1 MTEGLRPRLGGRQ
14 LIEIASS
21 LRLSRFVLFFLFF
34 AIIALWPIDVV
45 RAMDPG
51 RTFSQYIRDRWEKNS
66 GFVAGPVYGIT
77 QTRDGYLWIAA
88 ERGVV
93 RFDGLRFRLFQPLQP
108 TSTTDTAAL
117 SVLPDPD
124 GGLLTWLR
132 RTALMRLRN
141 GAFENPDNIPG
152 SFDPWVGA
160 MAAGNDGAVLI
171 ADTRRGLLAWREG
184 RVETV
189 LAREA
194 LPRPFVTAI
203 AQTPDGVIWLGTRNA
218 GLVRVQHGQAGP
230 AAGAPLT
237 SINCLIPDG
246 GDGLWIGT
254 DEGIFRWNGGSV
266 THVAA
271 TADAAHTRAL
281 TMVRDRDANVWVG
294 TSDGLVRI
302 DAHGTLSFERRDS
315 SSSVTAL
322 FEDRE
327 GNLWVGDTSGIERWR
342 DGAFASYTTLDPAT
356 GGSIGPVFSDAT
368 DRVWFA
374 PASGGLYW
382 LRDGRIGAVAALR
395 DDVIYSIAGDG
406 DAVLV
411 GRQRGGMTRVRAHGD
426 AAVTFATETFTERDG
441 LAQNQVFAVHRARDG
456 AVWAGTIGR
465 GASRLENGAFT
476 SYTTKDG
483 LASNTVAAVLETAD
497 GAVWFATPNGASVKS
512 ADGWRRYSTTDGL
525 PSNDVNTLFEDS
537 ARNLWI
543 GTAGGLAVMHDG
555 RVQSLPGVPAPLRA
569 SILGL
574 AEDSFGGLWIAA
586 TDHVLRVDRERLLRG
601 TLGAGDLREFSAA
614 DGLLDT
620 EAIKRHRILTVD
632 SRGRVWLS
640 TNGGLVVADSRRVA
654 AGVAPPLV
662 QVEEVSADGNTI
674 AQTGTMRIPPRPDR
688 ITFGLAALSLSV
700 PDRVRFRYRLDGF
713 DRDWSEPVAERQAV
727 FTNLGPGTYRF
738 RLIASNSDG
747 VWNSAEAVL
756 PFTIAPAWWQMR
768 SFWGAIGLVVAGGI
782 WAGYRMRL
790 RQLARQLDL
799 RFEERLAERSRI
811 ARELHDTLLQS
822 FQGAVLRFRAVTYML
837 PDRPADARATLE
849 NAIDQARQAI
859 VEGRDA
865 VQGLRSS
872 AVPANDIGAAIAT
885 LAETLS
891 TDDATQ
897 RRPAFQVN
905 VEGTPRDLPPIVQ
918 DEVYRIAGEALRNA
932 FRHARASRIEVDI
945 RYDHHHFR
953 LRVRDDG
960 KGIDAEAAG
969 GRTYEGHY
977 GIAGM
982 HERAKLIGGTLS
994 IWSEVDSGTEAELTI
1009 PASIAYA
1016 KSAAV

>member
-1 MTEGLRPRLGGRQ
+1 LWLRN
-14 LIEIASS
+14 
-21 LRLSRFVLFFLFF
+21 SRFFRNAGSWRF
-34 AIIALWPIDVV
+34 AILVGTIAFWPIGTA
-45 RAMDPG
+45 RAMDPD
-51 RTFSQYIRDRWEKNS
+51 RALSQYIRDRWEKSS

-88 ERGVV
+88 EKGIV
-93 RFDGLRFRLFQPLQP
+93 RFDGLRFRLFEPLQP

-117 SVLPDPD
+117 NVLPDPE
-124 GGLLTWLR
+124 GGLWTWLR
-132 RTALMRLRN
+132 RAALMRLRN
-141 GAFENPDNIPG
+141 GGFEAALNIPG
-152 SFDPWVGA
+152 PPEPQVGA
-160 MAAGNDGAVLI
+160 MALGNDGAILI
-171 ADTRRGLLAWREG
+171 AATRLGLLAWRG
-184 RVETV
+184 GHVDAV

-203 AQTPDGVIWLGTRNA
+203 AQTRDGDIWLGTRNA
-218 GLVRVQHGQAGP
+218 GLVRVQRGHAVPVAGV
-230 AAGAPLT
+230 PLNQ
-237 SINCLIPDG
+237 INCLVPDERN
-246 GDGLWIGT
+246 GLWIGT
-254 DEGIFRWNGGSV
+254 DSGIFRWDGGSV
-266 THVAA
+266 TRAVTTPEAGRA
-271 TADAAHTRAL
+271 RAL
-281 TMVRDRDANVWVG
+281 AMVKDHDANVWVG
-294 TSDGLVRI
+294 TSEGLIRI
-302 DAHGTLSFERRDS
+302 DTHGALSLERRAS
-315 SSSVTAL
+315 SAAVTAL

-342 DGAFASYTTLDPAT
+342 DGAFTSYASVDRVMA
-356 GGSIGPVFSDAT
+356 GGIGPVFSDAGN
-368 DRVWFA
+368 RVWFA

-382 LRDGRIGAVAALR
+382 FRDGHVGAVASLR
-395 DDVIYSIAGDG
+395 DDVIYSIAGDA

-411 GRQRGGMTRVRAHGD
+411 GRQRGGITRVLASGD
-426 AAVTFATETFTERDG
+426 TFLTETFTERDG

-456 AVWAGTIGR
+456 AVWAGTLSR
-465 GASRLENGAFT
+465 GASRLKDGAFT
-476 SYTTKDG
+476 AFTTTEG

-512 ADGWRRYSTTDGL
+512 PDGWRRYSTADGL

-537 ARNLWI
+537 ARNLWM
-543 GTAGGLAVMHDG
+543 GTAAGLAVMRQG
-555 RVQSLPGVPAPLRA
+555 RMQSLPGVPALLRA
-569 SILGL
+569 SVFGL
-574 AEDSFGGLWIAA
+574 AEDRAGGLWIAA
-586 TDHVLRVDRERLLRG
+586 ADHALRVDREKLLRG
-601 TLGAGDLREFSAA
+601 TLGAGDVREFGPA

-620 EAIKRHRILTVD
+620 EAIKRHRILTAD

-640 TNGGLVVADSRRVA
+640 TNGGLVMADSRRLA
-654 AGVAPPLV
+654 AGLAPALV
-662 QVEEVSADGNTI
+662 QVEDVSADGSPVD
-674 AQTGTMRIPPRPDR
+674 QTRAMTIPPRRDR
-688 ITFGLAALSLSV
+688 ITFGFAALSLSV

-713 DRDWSEPVAERQAV
+713 DRDWSEPVTERQAV

-738 RLIASNSDG
+738 RVIASNSEG
-747 VWNSAEAVL
+747 VWNSAEAAL
-756 PFTIAPAWWQMR
+756 PFTIAPAWWQMG
-768 SFWGAIGLVVAGGI
+768 SFWAAIGLLVAGGI
-782 WAGYRMRL
+782 WGGYRMRL
-790 RQLARQLDL
+790 RQLARQLDV
-799 RFEERLAERSRI
+799 RFEERLGERSRI

-872 AVPANDIGAAIAT
+872 AIATNDIAVAIAT

-891 TDDATQ
+891 TDDGSQ
-897 RRPAFQVN
+897 SPPVCHVH

-932 FRHARASRIEVDI
+932 FRHARASRIEVEI
-945 RYDHHHFR
+945 RYDQRRFR

-960 KGIDAEAAG
+960 QGIDAAAGG

-982 HERAKLIGGTLS
+982 HERAKLVGGTLS
-994 IWSEVDSGTEAELTI
+994 VWSELDSGTEAELTI
-1009 PASIAYA
+1009 PASVAYA